1 MVQIGEGGLLPRLEA
16 QQRAIRTLSLHSRPI
31 AYVGSPGSMQHP
43 WSAGRCRGSTIPGI
57 ANDPQVLA
65 FHRSAHVRGQVAR
78 TPVVGP
84 FRRAV
89 SFLH

>member
-43 WSAGRCRGSTIPGI
+43 WSAGRCPASRRKAVNDVRTHERLSRAYEIAKDRSIQGVMGSRP
-57 ANDPQVLA
+57 
-65 FHRSAHVRGQVAR
+65 S
-78 TPVVGP
+78 
-84 FRRAV
+84 
-89 SFLH
+89 